1 MKPFVPHAYQ
11 ETAIQF
17 LVENPHAGLFLAPGL
32 GKTSITLAAF
42 KVLRKVGFVKT
53 MLVITPLRPCYSV
66 WPNEVLKWDDFNG
79 LSVGILHGPKK
90 LKTLNTKHD
99 VFVINPEGLRWL
111 FTTLRSNMPF
121 DMLVVDECFVAGT
134 KIATET
140 GEVSIEDVRV
150 GDRVLTPFGFK
161 RVSRTMQRKT
171 RTLNTLSLEDRVII
185 STPEHPVFTKKGWV
199 CANGAEKS
207 EVLDICGVSNLWE
220 DVRGASD
227 RFGSGT
233 SRDLFEILF
242 SEYDVENSPGAAR
255 TGICEDDGYTDW
267 SASLECWKRVVR
279 GSEAETARRGSE
291 EQSARKVSEDSR
303 GERNRAISGRS
314 PSSTVSSPHV
324 HLELPNSVGREA
336 RRLSYKL
343 QGGLRGSCEEGSDRS
358 GWRIAQQPGA
368 APTGPEE
375 GGEAVRA
382 GVDSST
388 DSEPGCLQDVWNLEV
403 EGCPFYFA
411 NGVLVHNCS
420 RFKHINTD
428 RFKTLKPH
436 LPKFKRRVILT
447 GSPAPNSLLDL
458 FGQMYVLDLGKTLS
472 PYITH
477 FRSKFFDKRTFEVRH
492 PNPEK
497 AALGLTLKINDW
509 YVTPEKAE
517 NLYDHIA
524 PHVLRMSAE
533 DYLTMPELIFNDIY
547 IDLPKE
553 ARAMYK
559 QFEDALRL
567 DFKKGRVTAANAA
580 IKGMKCRQIANGGIY
595 LDEDGSA
602 HRKWRNLH
610 DAKAEVVAELVEE
623 LEGSPALIAYEF
635 QHDLERLK
643 KALGK
648 DTPHIGG
655 GVPMKVTQEII
666 KGWNDFRYPALLGQ
680 PQSMAHGLN
689 LQESGDTVIWHSLVF
704 NFEDYDQFIKR
715 VYRQGKKKPVTV
727 HRIIARDTV
736 DEIVASALSRKE
748 ANQESLFD
756 AIKSYWS

>member
-1 MKPFVPHAYQ
+1 M
-11 ETAIQF
+11 
-17 LVENPHAGLFLAPGL
+17 
-32 GKTSITLAAF
+32 
-42 KVLRKVGFVKT
+42 LRKVGFVKT
-53 MLVITPLRPCYSV
+53 MLVIAPLRPCYSV
-66 WPNEVLKWDDFNG
+66 WPNEVLKWDDFSG

-90 LKTLNTKHD
+90 LKTLNEKHD
-99 VFVINPEGLRWL
+99 VYVVNPEGLRWL
-111 FTTLRSNMPF
+111 FTTLRANMPF

-140 GEVSIEDVRV
+140 GEASIEDVHV

-161 RVSRTMQRKT
+161 RVSRTMRSKT
-171 RTLNTLSLEDRVII
+171 KVLNTLSLENRVII

-199 CANGAEKS
+199 CASGAENS

-220 DVRGASD
+220 DVRSSTGSAGGGASQ
-227 RFGSGT
+227 
-233 SRDLFEILF
+233 DLLEILR
-242 SEYDVENSPGAAR
+242 SEYDVEHAPRAEGTSIREN
-255 TGICEDDGYTDW
+255 DGYADW
-267 SASLECWKRVVR
+267 CASLECWKRVVR
-279 GSEAETARRGSE
+279 GSEAEVARCGIE
-291 EQSARKVSEDSR
+291 EQPAGSVPEDSS
-303 GERNRAISGRS
+303 GERNRPNAGRS
-314 PSSTVSSPHV
+314 PSAAVSSQNV
-324 HLELPNSVGREA
+324 YLELPHSVGWKA
-336 RRLSYKL
+336 RRLSYQL
-343 QGGLRGSCEEGSDRS
+343 QGRLRGSGEEGGDRS
-358 GWRIAQQPGA
+358 GWGIAQQPGSP
-368 APTGPEE
+368 PTGPEE

-382 GVDSST
+382 GVDSFT
-388 DSEPGCLQDVWNLEV
+388 DLEPGGLQDVWNLEV

-420 RFKHINTD
+420 RFKHVNTD

-517 NLYDHIA
+517 NLYAHIS

-610 DAKAEVVAELVEE
+610 DVKAEVVAELIEE
-623 LEGSPALIAYEF
+623 LGGSPALIAYEF

-736 DEIVASALSRKE
+736 DEIVMSALSRKD
-748 ANQESLFD
+748 ANQNALFD
-756 AIKSYWS
+756 AIKDYWGG

>member
-1 MKPFVPHAYQ
+1 M
-11 ETAIQF
+11 
-17 LVENPHAGLFLAPGL
+17 
-32 GKTSITLAAF
+32 
-42 KVLRKVGFVKT
+42 LRKVGFVKT
-53 MLVITPLRPCYSV
+53 MLVIAPLRPCYSV
-66 WPNEVLKWDDFNG
+66 WPNEVLKWDDFSG

-99 VFVINPEGLRWL
+99 VYVINPEGLRWL

-121 DMLVVDECFVAGT
+121 DMLVVDE
-134 KIATET
+134 
-140 GEVSIEDVRV
+140 S
-150 GDRVLTPFGFK
+150 
-161 RVSRTMQRKT
+161 
-171 RTLNTLSLEDRVII
+171 
-185 STPEHPVFTKKGWV
+185 
-199 CANGAEKS
+199 
-207 EVLDICGVSNLWE
+207 
-220 DVRGASD
+220 
-227 RFGSGT
+227 
-233 SRDLFEILF
+233 
-242 SEYDVENSPGAAR
+242 
-255 TGICEDDGYTDW
+255 
-267 SASLECWKRVVR
+267 
-279 GSEAETARRGSE
+279 
-291 EQSARKVSEDSR
+291 
-303 GERNRAISGRS
+303 
-314 PSSTVSSPHV
+314 
-324 HLELPNSVGREA
+324 
-336 RRLSYKL
+336 
-343 QGGLRGSCEEGSDRS
+343 
-358 GWRIAQQPGA
+358 
-368 APTGPEE
+368 
-375 GGEAVRA
+375 
-382 GVDSST
+382 
-388 DSEPGCLQDVWNLEV
+388 
-403 EGCPFYFA
+403 
-411 NGVLVHNCS
+411 S

-517 NLYDHIA
+517 NLYAHIS

-595 LDEDGSA
+595 LDEEVGA
-602 HRKWRNLH
+602 QRKWRNLH

-689 LQESGDTVIWHSLVF
+689 LQESGDTVIWHSMIWSY
-704 NFEDYDQFIKR
+704 EDYDQFIKR

-736 DEIVASALSRKE
+736 DELVISGLGRKE
-748 ANQESLFD
+748 VTQESLFD
-756 AIKSYWS
+756 AIKSYWA